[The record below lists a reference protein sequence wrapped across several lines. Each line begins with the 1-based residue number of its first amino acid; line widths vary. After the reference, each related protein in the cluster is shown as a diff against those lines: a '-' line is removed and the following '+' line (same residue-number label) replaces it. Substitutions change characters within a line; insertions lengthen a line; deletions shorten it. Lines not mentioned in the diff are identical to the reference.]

1 MCCLT
6 SLMCCRGNADK
17 LQAQL
22 MVFSSVIAAVRQL
35 GRGAAQRSHT
45 LESD

>member
-1 MCCLT
+1 M
-6 SLMCCRGNADK
+6 SCRGNADK

-35 GRGAAQRSHT
+35 GRGALQRSHT
-45 LESD
+45 QKGD